1 MKDDAVSARE
11 THLNVRPGRKTTT
24 AALYE
29 GDGGGVQRT
38 HSGALEQRHV
48 SVMVAVTQKLT
59 GWRDVK
65 GEINQDKVGM
75 SDLFDLR
82 VWFTNQNS

>member
-1 MKDDAVSARE
+1 MSVLEGKLQLLRRARG
-11 THLNVRPGRKTTT
+11 L
-24 AALYE
+24 
-29 GDGGGVQRT
+29 GGGVRRT

-65 GEINQDKVGM
+65 GEIYQD
-75 SDLFDLR
+75 
-82 VWFTNQNS
+82 